1 MRTLEEAGTA
11 NAERIVASR
20 LKDVP
25 AKYRADKTVTDLGKH
40 RQRKASLG
48 ASIAGQ
54 SLHQM
59 LETGL
64 GRMSVMLPLDGW
76 VHNLNEGSGY
86 AYIRK
91 IFNRPVGISQHQR
104 LG

>member
-40 RQRKASLG
+40 RQRRDIPDAFV
-48 ASIAGQ
+48 
-54 SLHQM
+54 
-59 LETGL
+59 TG
-64 GRMSVMLPLDGW
+64 
-76 VHNLNEGSGY
+76 
-86 AYIRK
+86 
-91 IFNRPVGISQHQR
+91 QR
-104 LG
+104 LHGLLITRCIRRYLKPPSSEFAATRDGGK